1 MRRST
6 GTQREENKV
15 EPLNK
20 VARPSRR
27 TVLKT
32 IGAGLAASALGA
44 PMVARA
50 QSAGKIKIGFITPS
64 TGPLALFG
72 ETDSWSFGKV
82 KELLRDGLE
91 TKVGRYD
98 VEILMRDSQ
107 SDPNR
112 AAEVAGDLILNENVH
127 LLLPAITTDTVSPA
141 ADQAELYECPC
152 ISTGA
157 PWQAIIF
164 PRGGQDKPF
173 KWTYHFFWGL
183 DEALNTFVGLW
194 DTLDTNRKVG
204 LLFPQN
210 ADGETWGNDGY
221 GLPAPTKKAG
231 FETVVPG
238 YFQPRT
244 NDYSAQISAFKEAG
258 CDIIGGITYPDDFK
272 TFVNQCAQQGYKPKA
287 MTVAAALLFP
297 SGIQSLGPLGD
308 GMSSEVWWTPAFPFK
323 STLTGQAS
331 RDIANAWESETK
343 KQWTQPLGYS
353 HALWEVA
360 LDVLKRSENPLDR
373 AANLEAIVATKLDT
387 LIGRV
392 DFSSGPHKNVSTTP
406 IFGGQWRKGDK
417 WPYDL
422 KIVDNTVNKL
432 FDPEQKMVPIPWSA

>member
-1 MRRST
+1 M
-6 GTQREENKV
+6 ENRIRWM
-15 EPLNK
+15 
-20 VARPSRR
+20 APSRR
-27 TVLKT
+27 SVLKG
-32 IGAGLAASALGA
+32 IGAGLTASALGA

-50 QSAGKIKIGFITPS
+50 QAAGTIKIGFITPA

-72 ETDSWSFGKV
+72 ETDGWAAEKV
-82 KELLRDGLE
+82 HEILKDGLE
-91 TKVGRYD
+91 TQAGRYN
-98 VEILMRDSQ
+98 VEILVRDGQ

-112 AAEVAGDLILNENVH
+112 TAEVAGDLILNEEVH
-127 LLLPAITTDTVSPA
+127 LLLPASTTDTVSPS

-152 ISTGA
+152 ISSGA
-157 PWQAIIF
+157 PWQAVIF

-173 KWTYHFFWGL
+173 EWTYHFFWGL

-194 DTLDTNRKVG
+194 NSVETNRKVG
-204 LLFPQN
+204 MLFPQN
-210 ADGETWGNDGY
+210 ADGETWGNRDY
-221 GLPAPTKKAG
+221 GLPVPTEKAG
-231 FETVVPG
+231 YTITVPG

-244 NDYSAQISAFKEAG
+244 NDYSAQISAFKAAG

-272 TFVNQCAQQGYKPKA
+272 TFVNQCAQQNYRPKV

-297 SGIQSLGPLGD
+297 SGIGALGPLGD

-323 STLTGQAS
+323 STLTGQVS
-331 RDIANAWESETK
+331 RDIASQWESETK

-360 LDVLKRSENPLDR
+360 LDVLKRSTDPLDR
-373 AANLEAIVATKLDT
+373 AANRDAIKATKLDT
-387 LIGRV
+387 LIGKV
-392 DFSSGPHKNVSTTP
+392 DFSAGPHPNVSTTP
-406 IFGGQWRKGDK
+406 IFGGQWVKGET

-432 FDPEQKMVPIPWSA
+432 FEPEQKMKLLPWSA

>member
-1 MRRST
+1 
-6 GTQREENKV
+6 
-15 EPLNK
+15 
-20 VARPSRR
+20 
-27 TVLKT
+27 
-32 IGAGLAASALGA
+32 
-44 PMVARA
+44 MVARA

>member
-1 MRRST
+1 M
-6 GTQREENKV
+6 